1 MPKFNALYLVEHDSR
16 DVENTDNRIIILY
29 DDYEEAFFYYGTRRR
44 ERNETSRGY
53 KYISHNG
60 LVRSWDICRLMILLR
75 LLFNNMDSFISS
87 EMHVIEIDDSEYEDL
102 DFDKVRKRLNEY
114 NCLYAYDKIKE
125 TAKSLKRKINTLA
138 IKVNDYN

>member
-16 DVENTDNRIIILY
+16 DVENTDNRIIVLY

-53 KYISHNG
+53 KYINHGG
-60 LVRSWDICRLMILLR
+60 LFRSWDICRLMNLLG

-125 TAKSLKRKINTLA
+125 TSKSLKTKINSIV
-138 IKVNDYN
+138 IKTNL

>member
-44 ERNETSRGY
+44 ERNETSSGY

-60 LVRSWDICRLMILLR
+60 LVRSCDICKLMNLLV

-125 TAKSLKRKINTLA
+125 TTKSLKRKVNSIV
-138 IKVNDYN
+138 IKTNI